1 MKLLTRNPSRDPSRV
16 REVLRQLC
24 DELIDA
30 LGADLESIVLYGSF
44 ARANELETEHD
55 TVNVMLVLRSV
66 ACHTLDKMASAIAR
80 VEREI
85 PLTTMTLTREDL
97 HSSCDVFPI
106 KFHDMQLY
114 HRVLSG
120 EDVLSDLEISDVHLR
135 IRCEQQLKNLML
147 RLRAIYLHRNQNSS
161 QLLETLLEAN
171 RSFLQDIHACLVVK
185 TGIVPE
191 DDTDLAAAFGEEFG
205 LDTKVVN
212 EVLGIRV
219 HAAVPK
225 AEDLKRTFDRFMQ
238 LVHDSALA
246 VDQMETQS

>member
-1 MKLLTRNPSRDPSRV
+1 MKLFTRNPSRDPSRV

-44 ARANELETEHD
+44 ARANQLETEHD

-106 KFHDMQLY
+106 KFHDMQLH

-171 RSFLQDIHACLVVK
+171 RSF
-185 TGIVPE
+185 
-191 DDTDLAAAFGEEFG
+191 
-205 LDTKVVN
+205 
-212 EVLGIRV
+212 
-219 HAAVPK
+219 
-225 AEDLKRTFDRFMQ
+225 
-238 LVHDSALA
+238 
-246 VDQMETQS
+246 